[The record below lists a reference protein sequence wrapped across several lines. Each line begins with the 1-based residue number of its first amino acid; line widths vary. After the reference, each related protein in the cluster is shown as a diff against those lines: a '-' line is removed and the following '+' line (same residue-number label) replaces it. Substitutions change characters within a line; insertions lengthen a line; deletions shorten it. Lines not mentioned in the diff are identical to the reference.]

1 MDSLTG
7 KFRIT
12 LDDKGRIN
20 LPSRLR
26 NALTGTTLILTQ
38 GADDC
43 VWIYPPEE
51 WERVRRS
58 IMEMTSP
65 FSSKS
70 RSVRRRIIGPAQDM
84 ELDKAGRLPIPQSL
98 REFAGLTKECLV
110 IGLYDYIEVWN
121 CDRYQAYLNAT
132 EEDFNAGSEELAMM
146 LREKRDFLNKDGF

>member
-7 KFRIT
+7 EFKIT

-26 NALTGTTLILTQ
+26 NALVSAALILTK
-38 GADDC
+38 GVEDC
-43 VWIYPPEE
+43 VCIYPPEE
-51 WERVRRS
+51 WERIRRN

-65 FSSKS
+65 FSSRS

-84 ELDKAGRLPIPQSL
+84 EFDKAGRLPIPQSL

-110 IGLYDYIEVWN
+110 IGLDDYIEVWDY
-121 CDRYQAYLNAT
+121 DRYQAYINAT
-132 EEDFNAGSEELAMM
+132 DEEFKAGSEELDMR
-146 LREKRDFLNKDGF
+146 LREKKDFLSKDAL

>member
-7 KFRIT
+7 KFKIT

-26 NALTGTTLILTQ
+26 NALTGSTLILTQ

-43 VWIYPPEE
+43 VWIYPPDE

-65 FSSKS
+65 FSSRS

-84 ELDKAGRLPIPQSL
+84 EIDKIGRIPIPQSL

-110 IGLYDYIEVWN
+110 IGLDDYIEVWD
-121 CDRYQAYLNAT
+121 CDRYEAYLNAT
-132 EEDFNAGSEELAMM
+132 EEEFKAGSEELAEM
-146 LREKRDFLNKDGF
+146 LREKKDFSGKEGL